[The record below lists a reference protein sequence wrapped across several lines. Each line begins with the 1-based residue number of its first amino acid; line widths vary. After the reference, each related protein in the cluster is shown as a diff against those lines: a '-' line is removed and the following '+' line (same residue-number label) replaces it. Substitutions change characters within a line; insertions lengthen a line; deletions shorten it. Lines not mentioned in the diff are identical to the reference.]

1 MPARWPPTLTLRGP
15 WAADVTYEPG
25 DVVPDGGQ
33 TWRAVHRNLNARPP
47 SSAWTRQV
55 PGGGGGGG
63 DGALLGTI
71 SDVQF
76 HEADKLNST
85 SYVAKS
91 ITAASDMH
99 GGSGRPAESVVIDKT
114 ADQTIVLTAHNLSG
128 SRNLHITRYTAAGAY
143 ILDHWIG
150 NPGDTTTETISG
162 ASDEFLIFYFE
173 GAPGA
178 TAYGDFEVKV
188 DTATNLVGP
197 PPPPTPPSG
206 GETVVTYPTPPLLPP
221 REELEA
227 IVGTGTPFTDLGLV
241 AADFA
246 VPTPPIARLQGAL
259 DNAGISRL
267 RGAVKA
273 LHTGTHVIAT
283 LPYALSPFRPMR
295 FAIPKGSGS
304 LTVLTI
310 GADNKL
316 TVTANAN
323 DILYFD
329 GVHFPSPNYGYVS
342 GTADL
347 VLESPTTFAK
357 TPGTTTPGATG
368 VIVDGCGTVK
378 GRNITPNFDGSFGLN
393 AALFEPPE
401 GFPINYL
408 LFGGYNASVP
418 ITKNLKPEYQFR
430 LPHAVKWTVLSGH
443 DAGQSG
449 GTPDIGHAEWF
460 NSNVQFQ
467 EEQPYVRCVVNITD
481 APYHPTN
488 VYRICVNIAMIGP
501 DDESW
506 YVGGTD
512 S

>member
-55 PGGGGGGG
+55 PGGGVGAGGGHTIVG
-63 DGALLGTI
+63 QDGATTMRAGLHFAHEEPAEDAWGNV
-71 SDVQF
+71 SDV
-76 HEADKLNST
+76 
-85 SYVAKS
+85 
-91 ITAASDMH
+91 
-99 GGSGRPAESVVIDKT
+99 
-114 ADQTIVLTAHNLSG
+114 
-128 SRNLHITRYTAAGAY
+128 
-143 ILDHWIG
+143 
-150 NPGDTTTETISG
+150 
-162 ASDEFLIFYFE
+162 
-173 GAPGA
+173 
-178 TAYGDFEVKV
+178 
-188 DTATNLVGP
+188 
-197 PPPPTPPSG
+197 PPSG

-342 GTADL
+342 GTAD
-347 VLESPTTFAK
+347 P
-357 TPGTTTPGATG
+357 
-368 VIVDGCGTVK
+368 
-378 GRNITPNFDGSFGLN
+378 
-393 AALFEPPE
+393 
-401 GFPINYL
+401 
-408 LFGGYNASVP
+408 
-418 ITKNLKPEYQFR
+418 
-430 LPHAVKWTVLSGH
+430 
-443 DAGQSG
+443 
-449 GTPDIGHAEWF
+449 
-460 NSNVQFQ
+460 VQFQ